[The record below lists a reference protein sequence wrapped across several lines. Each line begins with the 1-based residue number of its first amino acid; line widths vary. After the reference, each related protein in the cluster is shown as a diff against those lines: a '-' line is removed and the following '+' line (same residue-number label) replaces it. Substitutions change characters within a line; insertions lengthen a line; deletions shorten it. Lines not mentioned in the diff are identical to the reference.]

1 MGYAGVATF
10 NGVPDIP
17 RLILAIAYIYEGAI
31 RAMSMSTTPQPRR
44 RRSRSDLVHL
54 RSLPSAQPATKI
66 GQVTWAWGEIEAGLA
81 AGMKLKEVWEA
92 ARKDGIDTSYA
103 QFRVYVSRL
112 RCRLQRSSI
121 APFPPPAV
129 GNGASSHA
137 DLPQPDPFSNLR
149 EQREKK
155 KRDAGFEYD
164 PVSINRNLID

>member
-1 MGYAGVATF
+1 
-10 NGVPDIP
+10 
-17 RLILAIAYIYEGAI
+17 
-31 RAMSMSTTPQPRR
+31 MSMGATPQPRR

-103 QFRVYVSRL
+103 QFRVYISRL
-112 RCRLQRSSI
+112 RCRRQRSSI

-129 GNGASSHA
+129 DNGASSHA

-155 KRDAGFEYD
+155 KKDAGFEYD
-164 PVSINRNLID
+164 PFSINRNLID